1 MVPGGRLG
9 QSASLRMAPGGAA
22 VFLVSWRSRSNF
34 SGLIDPAGRYR
45 GGRGHVG
52 CARFIPERRRNPAR
66 SGRRRGGRRE
76 GHKQGASAI
85 GSFFVLTEG
94 PHDGK
99 HIRPSASHRNVRK
112 PRNLLISG
120 GLYEDWA
127 WVNARGPV
135 WQLDA
140 GMTFAA
146 VPMAGQEMPLASC
159 GHARLSPFPGS
170 ARVER
175 LANIHCRSMRIRRVF
190 VAKPCGKPGVS
201 FRMGAVNLLANMHEI
216 RAHAPNFEA
225 YLSQSHGRSRNRPG
239 NPEPSDSLPNRPTP
253 HPKCDWGTADRWQA
267 RRPVRARS
275 DAEP

>member
-1 MVPGGRLG
+1 MTQQDARDSPTRTFLGPGD
-9 QSASLRMAPGGAA
+9 QFPPTVAIPTHPPI
-22 VFLVSWRSRSNF
+22 RSRHF
-34 SGLIDPAGRYR
+34 QR
-45 GGRGHVG
+45 
-52 CARFIPERRRNPAR
+52 
-66 SGRRRGGRRE
+66 
-76 GHKQGASAI
+76 
-85 GSFFVLTEG
+85 
-94 PHDGK
+94 
-99 HIRPSASHRNVRK
+99 
-112 PRNLLISG
+112 
-120 GLYEDWA
+120 
-127 WVNARGPV
+127 
-135 WQLDA
+135 
-140 GMTFAA
+140 AA
-146 VPMAGQEMPLASC
+146 LASC